1 MARKSAKVSVS
12 PSPAVATTIALSDLR
27 IRLEFLEQDNQKLIG
42 KIEKKRTELTNLID
56 RIRDLAAEVSQRSA
70 PLLQQLLDLDAKMH
84 AAFAEIFNGR
94 KLGKQTRKQVEAIY
108 ANLQASGLISP
119 YREPEE
125 ERGEGQDRSN
135 DDDPNDYEDDDWG
148 WNGQQFPS
156 NFEED
161 SPKLDR
167 DELKKIR
174 QLFLRLAEVFHP
186 DKVNDPE
193 MERYHTEVMQEI
205 NQAYQSGDLAK
216 LLAIEKKHQMGEI
229 IDRDNEDDLARRCAR
244 IEQEN
249 EFLKS
254 QFENLK
260 LELRLNKNTP
270 QGAMLTEHRKLSKAG
285 YDPIGELLEQT
296 EMQVKAV
303 AEVYTFVLDFRDKRI
318 TIKDFMKGPDSFQ
331 QMQEMSDEELFF
343 EMLGL
348 Y

>member
-1 MARKSAKVSVS
+1 MARKSAKVPTS
-12 PSPAVATTIALSDLR
+12 PPVATTLAISDLR
-27 IRLEFLEQDNQKLIG
+27 LRLEFLERDNQKLIG
-42 KIEKKRTELTNLID
+42 KIEKKRTELNNLID
-56 RIRDLAAEVSQRSA
+56 RIRELATEVTQRSA
-70 PLLQQLLDLDAKMH
+70 PLLQQMLELDAKIH

-94 KLGKQTRKQVEAIY
+94 KLGKQTRKQVEGIY

-119 YREPEE
+119 YREPEQ
-125 ERGEGQDRSN
+125 ERGEDSVGSN
-135 DDDPNDYEDDDWG
+135 DDDNPMDEDDDWG

-249 EFLKS
+249 DFLKS

-260 LELRLNKNTP
+260 LELKSNKNTP

-285 YDPIGELLEQT
+285 YDPIGELVEQT
-296 EMQVKAV
+296 EMQIEAIE
-303 AEVYTFVLDFRDKRI
+303 EVYAFVLDFRDRRI

-331 QMQEMSDEELFF
+331 QMKEMSDEELFL